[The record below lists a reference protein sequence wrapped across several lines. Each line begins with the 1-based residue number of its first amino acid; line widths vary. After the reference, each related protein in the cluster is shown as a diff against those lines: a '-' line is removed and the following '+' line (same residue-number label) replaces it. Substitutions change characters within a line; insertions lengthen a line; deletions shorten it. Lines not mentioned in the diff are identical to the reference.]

1 MMNEFF
7 EITYEE
13 WLEKFKPEF
22 EGIVPYLWHNIPEGT
37 DPRKIW
43 TRNGVKGDGWIS
55 SGKNSGTKLGYYITE
70 IPVTDGD
77 EYSVKLDMTW
87 EDDE

>member
-1 MMNEFF
+1 MNEFF

-22 EGIVPYLWHNIPEGT
+22 EGIVPYLWDTIPEGT

-43 TRNGVKGDGWIS
+43 TRNGFEGDGWIS
-55 SGKNSGTKLGYYITE
+55 SGINSGTKLGYYITE

-77 EYSVKLDMTW
+77 EYSVELEMTW
-87 EDDE
+87 EDDL